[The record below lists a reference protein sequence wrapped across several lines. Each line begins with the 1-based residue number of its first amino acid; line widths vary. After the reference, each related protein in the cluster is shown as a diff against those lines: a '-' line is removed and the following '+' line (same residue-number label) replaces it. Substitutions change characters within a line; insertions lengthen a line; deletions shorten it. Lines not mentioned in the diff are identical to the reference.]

1 MYSDIKLLANSAK
14 EASATA
20 YNNASKGIPKAKS
33 ESAINRL
40 IKDMNNAKALNNQV
54 IATDMSKWKDA
65 IDRQC
70 DGVIEYVNAAL
81 KYSTYKTIKTEAAA
95 LKKKCRGL

>member
-1 MYSDIKLLANSAK
+1 
-14 EASATA
+14 
-20 YNNASKGIPKAKS
+20 
-33 ESAINRL
+33 
-40 IKDMNNAKALNNQV
+40 MNNAKALNNQV

-95 LKKKCRGL
+95 LKKSAEDYKKKSKVLLMVWKSLLQVQKIGTVSLII